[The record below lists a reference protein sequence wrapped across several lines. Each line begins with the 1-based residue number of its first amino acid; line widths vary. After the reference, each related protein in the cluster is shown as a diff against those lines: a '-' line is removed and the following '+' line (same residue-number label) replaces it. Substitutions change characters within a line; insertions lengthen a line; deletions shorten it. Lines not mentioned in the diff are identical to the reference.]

1 MVEWTEVEMED
12 EEPETYEEKRLK
24 VSLLI
29 LLPFCSPFVVFVGTK
44 RNFWFEKTKDLI
56 FYT

>member
-1 MVEWTEVEMED
+1 METED
-12 EEPETYEEKRLK
+12 EEPETYEAKRLK

>member
-1 MVEWTEVEMED
+1 METED
-12 EEPETYEEKRLK
+12 EEPETYEAKRLK

-29 LLPFCSPFVVFVGTK
+29 LLPCPFVDTK
-44 RNFWFEKTKDLI
+44 PNFWFEKAKDLI